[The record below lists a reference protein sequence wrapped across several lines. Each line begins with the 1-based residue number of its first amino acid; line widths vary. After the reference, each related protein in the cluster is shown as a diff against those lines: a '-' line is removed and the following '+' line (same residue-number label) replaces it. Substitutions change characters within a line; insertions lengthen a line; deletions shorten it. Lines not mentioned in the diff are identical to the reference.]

1 MKEDNYNTV
10 LELLDKYKKHILYVI
25 VGILL
30 LFSIIWLSVR
40 QPQMPKEYK
49 DAIDALNKANK
60 ELVERQKQLDSTIQV
75 YENEVKQVD
84 NQIDNIKE
92 KTTIIQWVKS
102 TFKNIEIGN
111 PYEFMTLTDNEKDY
125 LEKNSANIEKY
136 AKNIKHSWKISD
148 FILEIAYLFL

>member
-49 DAIDALNKANK
+49 DAIDALTKANK
-60 ELVERQKQLDSTIQV
+60 ELVEHQKQLDSTIQV

-92 KTTIIQWVKS
+92 KTTIIKEYYHEQSVAAS
-102 TFKNIEIGN
+102 NYTPTQVDSFFKARYN
-111 PYEFMTLTDNEKDY
+111 Y
-125 LEKNSANIEKY
+125 
-136 AKNIKHSWKISD
+136 
-148 FILEIAYLFL
+148 

>member
-49 DAIDALNKANK
+49 DAIDALTKANK
-60 ELVERQKQLDSTIQV
+60 ELVEHQKQLDSTIQV

-92 KTTIIQWVKS
+92 KTTIIREYYHEQSVAANNYTPTQVDS
-102 TFKNIEIGN
+102 FFKNRYN
-111 PYEFMTLTDNEKDY
+111 Y
-125 LEKNSANIEKY
+125 
-136 AKNIKHSWKISD
+136 
-148 FILEIAYLFL
+148 